1 VEDSQGGAKME
12 KVQHSKLI
20 TFPEKREEFEKIIG
34 FDYIRAQLSPKTP
47 FGKKVLSAHS
57 ISER

>member
-1 VEDSQGGAKME
+1 ME

-47 FGKKVLSAHS
+47 FGKGTFSTFNL
-57 ISER
+57 